1 MNISNQNSIVVVSGA
16 NGVFING
23 EKIEVPT
30 NMNKNSQTIVNGKVY
45 IGGYEYFG
53 KEKKFKRTFM
63 SIWHLLF
70 QVSHKDVGI
79 GTIPTESSR
88 TRLQCETWR

>member
-1 MNISNQNSIVVVSGA
+1 MKFALIKQVNMQNVRKDA
-16 NGVFING
+16 NCM
-23 EKIEVPT
+23 K
-30 NMNKNSQTIVNGKVY
+30 KNSQTIVNGKVY

-63 SIWHLLF
+63 SIWHLWF

>member
-1 MNISNQNSIVVVSGA
+1 MNISNQNGIVVVSGT

-30 NMNKNSQTIVNGKVY
+30 NMNVNSQTIMNGKVY
-45 IGGYEYFG
+45 IGGYEYFR
-53 KEKKFKRTFM
+53 KEKKFNRTFM

-70 QVSHKDVGI
+70 QVSHISGRI
-79 GTIPTESSR
+79 GTIQTISEA
-88 TRLQCETWR
+88 TKV